1 MQPLS
6 NRKIKIMARNN
17 DLTPEEMID
26 NFAPLSGKF
35 KNIVFY
41 NLNGNT
47 FYRKAPGPYKP
58 PTGLQLEKRNK
69 FREAIAYAK
78 IILQDPA
85 VKAVYLK
92 RAKPGQTAHNV
103 AIREYMRGNSL

>member
-1 MQPLS
+1 METHFTEKHPDPISL
-6 NRKIKIMARNN
+6 
-17 DLTPEEMID
+17 
-26 NFAPLSGKF
+26 
-35 KNIVFY
+35 
-41 NLNGNT
+41 
-47 FYRKAPGPYKP
+47 

-103 AIREYMRGNSL
+103 VIREYMRGGSSL